1 MHNFL
6 QQHQENGKSAV
17 RKVQISCRETRGP
30 SCPVKR
36 SEESAVNGGEQKVVI
51 LQPQEVLNHTDIVC
65 TVNTRLLGAVVWK
78 ISCAHMAEI
87 IKTLFTCSAISSN
100 LDSISTLSSA
110 DLHHNTWRT
119 GLRQVPLLGLM
130 TSMAVCYE
138 KDTFIHTQRLLS

>member
-17 RKVQISCRETRGP
+17 RKVQISCRKTRGP
-30 SCPVKR
+30 SWPVKR
-36 SEESAVNGGEQKVVI
+36 SEESAVNGGKQKVVI
-51 LQPQEVLNHTDIVC
+51 LQPQEVLNHTDTVC

-78 ISCAHMAEI
+78 ISRAHMAEI

-110 DLHHNTWRT
+110 DLHHNTWRKVST
-119 GLRQVPLLGLM
+119 SPVIGVNDFNGCLLQKKTHLF
-130 TSMAVCYE
+130 TRNDC
-138 KDTFIHTQRLLS
+138 